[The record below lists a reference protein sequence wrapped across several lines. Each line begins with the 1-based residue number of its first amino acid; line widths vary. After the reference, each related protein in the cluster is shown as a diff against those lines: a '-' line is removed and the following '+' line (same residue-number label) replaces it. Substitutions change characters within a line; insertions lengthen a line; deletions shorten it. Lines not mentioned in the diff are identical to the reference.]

1 MMQNLELK
9 NTLRTLSEETLNLE
23 LKEISTAVADA
34 STRTYYRLTF
44 QDTST
49 ILACIHNDT
58 VDPDNDFIIIREQLN
73 RENLNVPKILA
84 VKENIIL
91 QEDLG
96 ALDLQEA
103 LKQDN
108 DIEPYIDKVV
118 DILIQLLQVKLKP
131 PVSERLFDYEKL
143 WFEMSYLMKALDK
156 SPYDGLPPLCVAR
169 LQKICRTLATEAKHF
184 AHRDFHSRNIIVKD
198 QDLYLIDF
206 QDARLAT
213 PYYDLTSFLYDPYM
227 SLTDESKNKILD
239 RFLNRYKKLYS
250 NFDLTSMKQQALQRV
265 LKAWGTYLHQTY
277 TLKNNRYTENISTAI
292 HSALLLSLD
301 LGYNELVDYLNKIK
315 P

>member
-9 NTLRTLSEETLNLE
+9 DTLSTLSKETLNLE
-23 LKEISTAVADA
+23 LKEISTAVTDA

-58 VDPDNDFIIIREQLN
+58 VDSDNDFITIRKQLN

-84 VKENIIL
+84 VKKNIIL

-96 ALDLQEA
+96 TLDLQEA

-108 DIEPYIDKVV
+108 GIEPYIDKVV
-118 DILIQLLQVKLKP
+118 DILIQLLQVKVKP
-131 PVSERLFDYEKL
+131 PVSERSFDYEKL

-169 LQKICRTLATEAKHF
+169 LQKICRTLATETKHF
-184 AHRDFHSRNIIVKD
+184 AHRDFHSRNIIVKN

-227 SLTDESKNKILD
+227 NLTDESKNQVLD
-239 RFLNRYKKLYS
+239 RFLKNYKKIYN
-250 NFDLTSMKQQALQRV
+250 NFDLISMKQQALQRV
-265 LKAWGTYLHQTY
+265 LKAWGTYLYQTY
-277 TLKNNRYTENISTAI
+277 TLKNNRYAENISTAI

-301 LGYNELVDYLNKIK
+301 LGYNELVDYLNRL